1 MTRTEEYLNTRL
13 ASIGLTPETNKR
25 TLYDAGKP
33 KESPILGVNELEQ
46 AIYIPYCAPDGEIAT
61 YNRDGLTLPFM
72 RLRYMKPKEYE
83 DKVTGK
89 KKTMRYSQPP
99 KSGVF
104 TYMTPGIVN
113 RYRLSEKIKT
123 LFIVEGEI
131 KALSGDVLG
140 LPIIGIGG
148 IQNIKDKENNTI
160 DEYIEQLVKRCR
172 PDNVV
177 LLFDAD
183 LLDVKYTEDKDLATR
198 LQNFC
203 AAVINFMEYMK
214 PLDVDLY
221 FSHIAVKYSETAKG
235 LDDLIA
241 SLKPAQRKKLVDE
254 LNALITGRKDFVN
267 CMALTPGIKY
277 KLEKYFRL
285 DSVSSF
291 YEAYKETLQDR
302 IFKWKGQSYY
312 YNGEKVERDVASKA
326 RLYMLVGNVYY
337 RKCFTFNEKTD
348 KEYRFPILTLVPYNK
363 EIVKQ
368 EVKDLSLIPKF
379 QMFTNIPDNTSGY
392 KRYKFYNYNGVDTTC
407 YNRYNPVKHDLSEGD
422 WSTIE
427 KFLRHI
433 FSATNTAGESLY
445 EFGLDYIQHTFFRP
459 MEKMPVLCLTST
471 ERNTGKS
478 TFLYFMREIFQ
489 DNAVVLDNERF
500 AGRFTDHFVDKLVVG
515 IEEGFVGEEKK
526 TLKERIKNYAT
537 NDTVWVEPKGEKPYL
552 IDNYMHLIICTN
564 NETNFMQ
571 IDEGEN
577 RFAVIKVPTLTEDD
591 PMIMAKMKKEM
602 GHFLYYLQSRKY
614 YYPYDQSRFGFNT
627 KVYET
632 EGLKRVQ
639 ERTENKVN
647 KEIKQ
652 FIAECFVNYE
662 NVLELYF
669 TPKDL
674 AQEINREGGFSISK
688 TAISDYLRYDMNM
701 VPSDKPIRYDYY
713 EAYSVM
719 GTGEI
724 RYRKAGTKI
733 GRAYK
738 FNYEDFIKEE

>member
-13 ASIGLTPETNKR
+13 ASIGLTPETNTR

-33 KESPILGVNELEQ
+33 KELPILGVNELEQ

-61 YNRDGLTLPFM
+61 YERDGMKRPFS

-83 DKVTGK
+83 DKATGK

-183 LLDVKYTEDKDLATR
+183 LLDVKYAEDKDLATR

-203 AAVINFMEYMK
+203 SAVINFMEYMK

-277 KLEKYFRL
+277 KLEKYFLL

-291 YEAYKETLQDR
+291 YEAYKSILEDR
-302 IFKWKGQSYY
+302 IFKWKGSAYY
-312 YNGEKVERDVASKA
+312 FNGEKVIRDNLTKAKMFIKVADT
-326 RLYMLVGNVYY
+326 YY
-337 RKCFTFNEKTD
+337 RKCIVFDDDRDPDHKLPITKLVRYNEGT
-348 KEYRFPILTLVPYNK
+348 
-363 EIVKQ
+363 VKQ
-368 EVKDLSLIPKF
+368 DVKDLSLIPRY
-379 QMFTNIPDNTSGY
+379 QMFFLEPENTDKYRRIKTDVYEGIETVS
-392 KRYKFYNYNGVDTTC
+392 
-407 YNRYNPVKHDLSEGD
+407 YNRYNPVFHDIKEGD

-427 KFLRHI
+427 SFLRHI
-433 FSATNTAGESLY
+433 FSDKNINGETLY
-445 EFGLDYIQHTFFRP
+445 EFGLDYIQHTFFEPR
-459 MEKMPVLCLTST
+459 EKMPVLCFVSK

-478 TFLYFMREIFQ
+478 TFLYLMRAIFQ
-489 DNAVVLDNERF
+489 ENVIVVDSDRLNSQF
-500 AGRFTDHFVDKLVVG
+500 SGVYSDKLIVG
-515 IEEGFVGEEKK
+515 IEEAFVSEKRSEIK
-526 TLKERIKNYAT
+526 EKLKNWAT
-537 NDTVWVEPKGEKPYL
+537 NPYTLIEFKGKDAVEMK
-552 IDNYMHLIICTN
+552 NYMHLIICSN

-577 RFAVIKVPTLTEDD
+577 RYAVLKVRKLEQDD
-591 PMIMAKMKKEM
+591 PRIMNKMEKEI
-602 GHFLYYLQSRKY
+602 GAFLYYLSKRKY
-614 YYPYDQSRFGFNT
+614 YYLFDKSRMGFDPKIYT
-627 KVYET
+627 T
-632 EGLKRVQ
+632 ESLLRVQ
-639 ERTENKVN
+639 ERTENKSH
-647 KEIKQ
+647 KEIK
-652 FIAECFVNYE
+652 
-662 NVLELYF
+662 LYIIDCLKKAGLRSIFF

-688 TAISDYLRYDMNM
+688 TAISDYLRYDLNL
-701 VPSDKPIRYDYY
+701 VPSDKPIRYDFY
-713 EAYSVM
+713 EEQFDPI
-719 GTGEI
+719 TGSI
-724 RYRKAGTKI
+724 TYRKAGSKI
-733 GRAYK
+733 GRPYEFK
-738 FNYEDFIKEE
+738 YEDFIKEE

>member
-1 MTRTEEYLNTRL
+1 MTQLKEYLTTRL
-13 ASIGLTPETNKR
+13 ASIGLSPESNR
-25 TLYDAGKP
+25 RICY
-33 KESPILGVNELEQ
+33 ESGQPREIPILGEKETEQ
-46 AIYIPYCAPDGEIAT
+46 AIYIPYCAPDGEITT
-61 YNRDGLTLPFM
+61 YERDGKQYPFS

-83 DKVTGK
+83 DKATGK
-89 KKTMRYSQPP
+89 KKAMRYSQPP
-99 KSGVF
+99 KTGVY

-131 KALSGDVLG
+131 KALAGDVLG

-148 IQNIKDKENNTI
+148 IQNIKDKDNNTI
-160 DEYIEQLVKRCR
+160 DEYIELLVKRCK

-183 LLDVKYTEDKDLATR
+183 LLDVKYAEDKDLSIR

-203 AAVINFMEYMK
+203 TAVMNFMEYMK

-221 FSHIAVKYSETAKG
+221 FAHIATKYSETAKG

-241 SLKPAQRKKLVDE
+241 SLKPKQKAKLVEE
-254 LNALITGRKDFVN
+254 LNDLITGRKDFIN

-285 DSVSSF
+285 DSVSNF
-291 YEAYKETLQDR
+291 YEAYKDILQDK
-302 IFKWKGQSYY
+302 IFRWKGQAYY
-312 YNGEKVERDVASKA
+312 YDGSKVERDVASKA
-326 RLYMLVGNVYY
+326 RTYMLVGNVYY
-337 RKCFTFNEKTD
+337 RKCYTFNEKTD
-348 KEYRFPILTLVPYNK
+348 KEGKYPILTLVPYNK

-368 EVKDLSLIPKF
+368 EVKDLTLIPKF
-379 QMFTNIPDNTSGY
+379 QMFINIPDNTENY
-392 KRYKFYNYNGVDTTC
+392 KRYKFYNYNSVDTTC
-407 YNRYNPVKHDLSEGD
+407 YNRYNPVKHQIEPGE
-422 WSTIE
+422 WPTIE
-427 KFLRHI
+427 KFLKHI
-433 FSATNTAGESLY
+433 FSAENTSGESLY
-445 EFGLDYIQHTFFRP
+445 EFGLDYIQHTFYRP
-459 MEKMPVLCLTST
+459 MEKMPVICLTST

-478 TFLYFMREIFQ
+478 TYLYFMREIFK

-577 RFAVIKVPTLTEDD
+577 RFAVIKVPTLTADD
-591 PMIMAKMKKEM
+591 PMIMQKMKKEI
-602 GHFLYYLQSRKY
+602 GHFLHFLQTRQY
-614 YYPYDQSRFGFNT
+614 HYPYNESRFGFAT

-632 EGLKRVQ
+632 ESLKRVQ
-639 ERTENKVN
+639 ARTENKVN

-652 FIAECFVNYE
+652 YIADCFINYKE
-662 NVLELYF
+662 LELYF
-669 TPKDL
+669 TAKDL
-674 AQEINREGGFSISK
+674 AQEINRDGGFSVSK
-688 TAISDYLRYDMNM
+688 TAVSDYLKYDLNKM
-701 VPSDKPIRYDYY
+701 PEDKVIRYKYYGAKVDSQTGNVIY
-713 EAYSVM
+713 EA
-719 GTGEI
+719 I
-724 RYRKAGTKI
+724 GTKV
-733 GRAYK
+733 GRPYK
-738 FNYEDFIKEE
+738 FNRDEFIKEE

>member
-13 ASIGLTPETNKR
+13 AGIGLTPAENKR
-25 TLYDAGKP
+25 ICYAEGQP
-33 KESPILGVNELEQ
+33 KELPILGVNEQEQ
-46 AIYIPYCAPDGEIAT
+46 AIYIQYCAPDGEIAT
-61 YNRDGLTLPFM
+61 YERDGVTRPFS

-83 DKVTGK
+83 DKATGK

-131 KALSGDVLG
+131 KALAGDVLG

-160 DEYIEQLVKRCR
+160 DEYIELLVKRCR

-183 LLDVKYTEDKDLATR
+183 LLDVTYAEDKDLSIR

-203 AAVINFMEYMK
+203 SAVMNFMEYMK

-241 SLKPAQRKKLVDE
+241 SLKPKQKTKLVEE
-254 LNALITGRKDFVN
+254 LNDLITGRKDFIN

-277 KLEKYFRL
+277 KLEKYFHL

-291 YEAYKETLQDR
+291 YEAYKETLQDK
-302 IFKWKGQSYY
+302 IFRWKGQAYY
-312 YNGEKVERDVASKA
+312 YDGSKVERDVASKA
-326 RLYMLVGNVYY
+326 RTYMLVGNVYY
-337 RKCFTFNEKTD
+337 RKCYTFNEKTD
-348 KEYRFPILTLVPYNK
+348 KDGKYPILTLVPYNK

-379 QMFTNIPDNTSGY
+379 QMFINIPDNTENY
-392 KRYKFYNYNGVDTTC
+392 KRYKFYNYNNVDTTC
-407 YNRYNPVKHDLSEGD
+407 YNRYNPVTHKIEPGT
-422 WSTIE
+422 WPTIE

-433 FSATNTAGESLY
+433 FSDKNIDGESLY

-459 MEKMPVLCLTST
+459 MEKMPVICLTST

-478 TFLYFMREIFQ
+478 TFLYFMREIFKE
-489 DNAVVLDNERF
+489 NAVVLDNERF

-577 RFAVIKVPTLTEDD
+577 RFAVIKVPTLAEDD
-591 PMIMAKMKKEM
+591 PMIMQKMKKEI
-602 GHFLYYLQSRKY
+602 GHFLHYLKHRKY
-614 YYPYDQSRFGFNT
+614 YYPFDQSRFGFDT
-627 KVYET
+627 LVYTT
-632 EGLKRVQ
+632 EALKRVQ
-639 ERTENKVN
+639 NRTENKVN

-652 FIAECFVNYE
+652 YVEECFLNYG
-662 NVLELYF
+662 VMELFF

-688 TAISDYLRYDMNM
+688 TAISDYLRYDLNM
-701 VPSDKPIRYDYY
+701 QPTDKPIRYDFY
-713 EAYSVM
+713 ETKSDPVT
-719 GTGEI
+719 GTI
-724 RYRKAGTKI
+724 IYLKAGSKI
-733 GRAYK
+733 GRPYK
-738 FNYEDFIKEE
+738 FKREEFIKEE